1 MPSTLFAGIAQTL
14 TQDAPYQSSDS
25 HYRTNSEAP
34 TLFGSELD
42 LSRSETSARSSI
54 ADTASN
60 STLDPS
66 RPMHQSHSRKGSG
79 SLRSSHGGLQEG
91 LPPTAPEPR
100 SKHVAAAMKE
110 MRELREFSAAVDRPK
125 KPVVLGGE
133 RVEDAIERQ
142 GTASTLE
149 GTITGSEW
157 GGISDR
163 GVDST
168 SYNGNNPAKEQLKE
182 GGVAGPAI
190 ESSAQPAKT
199 RDLFGGA
206 AEKIGQWG
214 PKLAGRRFKGDSMSE
229 SQEGSEDGSVT
240 TAELMDG
247 ELKPMANGTGTAPTT
262 LSPSPRETR
271 LAANGRSAAR
281 GQFRGAAVDGDGD
294 GHGHR
299 SARDISRRR
308 QQETECEANYGVGG
322 SNFASD
328 GAHVESRRSRGSA
341 PRSRGEG
348 RTSSRERRR
357 LVEETGAPGKDR
369 RRGEVSSSSGRR
381 ERSSRDLI
389 LEGVP
394 AAPRSTASGG
404 SRREG
409 ASERERRDS
418 TSTRRSTSSRSPG
431 TGDRA
436 NRDSRP
442 RRDSRSRRGSSRGPR
457 EDRSGEK
464 DCSLTNE
471 LSRSSRSVTV
481 TAAGLGRADN
491 GGRDKRHGKDR
502 ASSSRSVAV
511 DRTKHFYSTGGGDV
525 LDRSEPSRGSNLSS
539 SSAKHERRRSDG
551 SGDREPR
558 RSERPSSAGKR
569 MVPELKFPLF
579 SHHIRE
585 EEGGAPPRSKSSRN
599 IPREDGVRERGG
611 DDLGRTRTHG
621 SSGRSSSSRAV
632 GGSSAGVVPD
642 EPWQRFEEHHRQSNG
657 NKVRDRAVGILFV
670 VHGWRSFWVFGV
682 LLGTV
687 WCKVITSCVVNE
699 IQ

>member
-1 MPSTLFAGIAQTL
+1 MLP
-14 TQDAPYQSSDS
+14 QDAPYQSSDG

-54 ADTASN
+54 ADTSSN

-66 RPMHQSHSRKGSG
+66 RPLHQTHGRKGSG
-79 SLRSSHGGLQEG
+79 SLRSSHGGSPEG

-110 MRELREFSAAVDRPK
+110 MRELREFSTAVDRPK

-133 RVEDAIERQ
+133 HVEDAIERQ

-157 GGISDR
+157 GGLSDR

-168 SYNGNNPAKEQLKE
+168 RHNSNNPAKEQLKE
-182 GGVAGPAI
+182 GGAAGPAI

-199 RDLFGGA
+199 RGLFGGA

-214 PKLAGRRFKGDSMSE
+214 PKLAGRRHKGDSMSG
-229 SQEGSEDGSVT
+229 SQEGSEDGSEK
-240 TAELMDG
+240 TAELMGG
-247 ELKPMANGTGTAPTT
+247 ELKRMANGTRTAPTT

-271 LAANGRSAAR
+271 LAADGRSAAR
-281 GQFRGAAVDGDGD
+281 GQSRGVAVDGDGD

-308 QQETECEANYGVGG
+308 QEVAECEANYGVGG
-322 SNFASD
+322 SIFASD
-328 GAHVESRRSRGSA
+328 GAPVESRRSRGSD
-341 PRSRGEG
+341 PRSRREG

-369 RRGEVSSSSGRR
+369 RRGEVPSSSERR

-389 LEGVP
+389 LEGAP
-394 AAPRSTASGG
+394 AAPPSTASGG

-409 ASERERRDS
+409 ASERERHDS

-431 TGDRA
+431 TGDCA

-442 RRDSRSRRGSSRGPR
+442 RRDSKSRRGSSRGPR
-457 EDRSGEK
+457 EDRSREK

-481 TAAGLGRADN
+481 TAAGGRADD
-491 GGRDKRHGKDR
+491 GGRDKRHGRDR

-539 SSAKHERRRSDG
+539 SSTKHERRRSEG

-569 MVPELKFPLF
+569 LVPELKFPLF

-585 EEGGAPPRSKSSRN
+585 EEGGPPPRSKSSRN

-611 DDLGRTRTHG
+611 DDLGRTRAHG

-632 GGSSAGVVPD
+632 GGSSADVVPD
-642 EPWQRFEEHHRQSNG
+642 EPWKRFEEHHRQSNG
-657 NKVRDRAVGILFV
+657 NKVRDRAVGVLLV
-670 VHGWRSFWVFGV
+670 VHGWRLFWVFGFCWV
-682 LLGTV
+682 QYGLR
-687 WCKVITSCVVNE
+687 
-699 IQ
+699 